1 MLLTQTFPITPPTM
15 TTASHHPD
23 LSLTLPRIL
32 CLHGGGTNARIFRAQ
47 CRVLERSLSST
58 FRLCYAQAPF
68 TSQPGP
74 DVTAVYKDLGPFR
87 AWLRWRP
94 EDPEL
99 DAVDAV
105 ALIEGVVRDAIRAD
119 DEAGGD
125 GEWVAVLG
133 FSQGAKIGA
142 SLLFDQQLRA
152 EMGMG
157 GRQGWPQFRFGV
169 LLAGRGPLVSLT
181 PEMGMVPGMAVAS
194 SCSVLSATTERDF
207 QPMERALTVPT
218 VHVHGLR
225 DPGLELH
232 RNLLRRCCAV
242 ENARLVQWDGEHRLP
257 IKANDVRVVVDA
269 ILAVARETGAICE
282 LKLMEGYLD
291 R

>member
-1 MLLTQTFPITPPTM
+1 M
-15 TTASHHPD
+15 TTAHHPPEPC
-23 LSLTLPRIL
+23 LFLPRIL

-74 DVTAVYKDLGPFR
+74 DVTAVYKTFGPFR
-87 AWLRWRP
+87 AWLRWQP

-99 DAVDAV
+99 NAADAV
-105 ALIEGVVRDAIRAD
+105 ALIEEAVRDAIRVD
-119 DEAGGD
+119 DEAGGR
-125 GEWVAVLG
+125 GKWVAVLG

-157 GRQGWPQFRFGV
+157 QRRDWPHFRFGV

-181 PEMGMVPGMAVAS
+181 PGLGMLPGMAEAS
-194 SCSVLSATTERDF
+194 SCSVLSPPEERDF

-218 VHVHGLR
+218 VHIHGLR

-232 RNLLRRCCAV
+232 RKLLRGCCAV
-242 ENARLVQWDGEHRLP
+242 ESARLIQWEGEHRVP
-257 IKANDVRVVVDA
+257 IKTNDVRVVVDA
-269 ILAVARETGAICE
+269 ILAMARETSIIGSLTLI
-282 LKLMEGYLD
+282 
-291 R
+291 